1 MSTITMLELRR
12 ESAAVLSRLS
22 KGERLILSHRGRPV
36 ARLEPVGNAE
46 QTPPDADPF
55 LNVASRALPSPKGP
69 TKHRQIDAIL
79 YGKQ

>member
-36 ARLEPVGNAE
+36 ARLEPVGHEE
-46 QTPPDADPF
+46 QIPPDGDPF
-55 LNVASRALPSPKGP
+55 LNVKSRAVPAPGGS
-69 TKHRQIDAIL
+69 TKHHQIDAIL
-79 YGKQ
+79 YGKP

>member
-36 ARLEPVGNAE
+36 ARLEPVGK
-46 QTPPDADPF
+46 ADKTDPGADLF
-55 LNVASRALPSPKGP
+55 LNVGSRAVSAPKGP
-69 TKHRQIDAIL
+69 TGHRDIDAIL
-79 YGKQ
+79 YGKR